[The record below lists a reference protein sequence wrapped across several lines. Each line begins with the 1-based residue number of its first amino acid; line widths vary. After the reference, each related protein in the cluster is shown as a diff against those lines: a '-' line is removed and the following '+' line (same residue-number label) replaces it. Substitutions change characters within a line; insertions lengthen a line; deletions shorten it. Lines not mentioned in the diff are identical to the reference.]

1 MKKFITLFFCITM
14 ALCGCASNDATA
26 KESSPQIKN
35 EYAERSYVIVNY
47 DSDTNRKDYD
57 TIEEID
63 LDVQDVKDISITG
76 ATINDPSKLSEF
88 TNLERLEIDGESSIN
103 DFSFLSN
110 LENLNKLRV
119 GQSNICDFEN
129 ISNLPNKDK
138 ISEFTIAYC
147 TVNGNKL
154 SDISLLKD
162 FPNITRLDLSG
173 NDISDLT
180 PMSHLSNLEFLN
192 LEDGNFNI
200 ASLKPLYDLEK
211 LSSII
216 LPLNCTFTEEDIA
229 HFGKPGENGI
239 AYFH

>member
-1 MKKFITLFFCITM
+1 MKKLITLFFCITM
-14 ALCGCASNDATA
+14 TLCGCASNDATA
-26 KESSPQIKN
+26 KESSPKIKN
-35 EYAERSYVIVNY
+35 EYTEGSVIVNY
-47 DSDTNRKDYD
+47 DSDTNRKDFD

-63 LDVQDVKDISITG
+63 LDVQDVKSLDISG

-103 DFSFLSN
+103 DFSFLLN
-110 LENLNKLRV
+110 LENLNKLSL
-119 GQSNICDFEN
+119 GQSDICDFEN

-138 ISEFTIAYC
+138 ITEFTIAYC

-154 SDISLLKD
+154 SDISLLKK
-162 FPNITRLDLSG
+162 FPNITDLNLSG

-180 PMSHLSNLEFLN
+180 PMSNLSNLEFLN

-200 ASLKPLYDLEK
+200 TTLKPLYGLEK
-211 LSSII
+211 LSSIM
-216 LPLNCTFTEEDIA
+216 LPLNCKFTEEDIA

>member
-35 EYAERSYVIVNY
+35 EYTEGSFVIVNY

-63 LDVQDVKDISITG
+63 LDVQDVKDISISR
-76 ATINDPSKLSEF
+76 ATINDPSMLSEF
-88 TNLERLEIDGESSIN
+88 TNLESLDIDESSIN
-103 DFSFLSN
+103 DFSFLAN
-110 LENLNKLRV
+110 LENLKKFSIGHSDIN
-119 GQSNICDFEN
+119 DFEN

-138 ISEFTIAYC
+138 ISDFTIAYC

-162 FPNITRLDLSG
+162 FPSITDLTLSG

>member
-26 KESSPQIKN
+26 KESSPKIKN
-35 EYAERSYVIVNY
+35 EYTEGSFVIVNY

-119 GQSNICDFEN
+119 GQSNICEFEN

-180 PMSHLSNLEFLN
+180 PMSHLSNLEYLN
-192 LEDGNFNI
+192 LENGNFNI
-200 ASLKPLYDLEK
+200 TSLKPLYGLEK
-211 LSSII
+211 LSEVL
-216 LPLNCTFTEEDIA
+216 LPLNCKYTEEDIA
-229 HFGKPGENGI
+229 HFGEPGGTGI
-239 AYFH
+239 VQFH